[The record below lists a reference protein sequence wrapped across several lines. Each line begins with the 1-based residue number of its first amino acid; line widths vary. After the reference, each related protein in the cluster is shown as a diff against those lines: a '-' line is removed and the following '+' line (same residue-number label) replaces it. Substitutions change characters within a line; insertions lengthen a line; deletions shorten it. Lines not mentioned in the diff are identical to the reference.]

1 MITAIYS
8 RVSSDEQA
16 RGYSLQDQ
24 ERSLRLY
31 AERNNLDV
39 IAHYQDDYSAKD
51 FNRPQFKKFLE
62 DLESKRIRPK
72 ILLCVRIDRF
82 SRNLQDSLEMI
93 SRLKKHGVE
102 LRFVERDYDTGNPE
116 DLIMKVIDMAMAEVY
131 NARLSIN
138 TTRGM
143 RQAMRA
149 GRFMGRAP
157 VGYRNDKENKNIL
170 FDPVSSVF
178 VIRAFEMIATG
189 MYYAEE
195 VRIYIRDQYG
205 YYFTKQKF
213 LNLLRNRFYCGII
226 EIKPWRNEPGFSLK
240 GVHEPMVSEELFNR
254 VQWVMNNRK
263 KSKGQSELR
272 RTEFP
277 LRSLLVCPRCG
288 RHLTGSASKSRNGGL
303 HHYYHCQKKYHCD
316 FRVRADIAHDR
327 LEEFFGSFKIQPE
340 VKKLYRLILEKKF
353 NQMNSGKETD
363 LKKIKVEMSGLTT
376 KLKSLNEK
384 FISDH
389 IDVATYSE
397 MKKKLDEDMAALKNQ
412 ETQILEQES
421 DFSLYIKKGF
431 TLVDNLRRFYHD
443 ASVEVKQKIVG
454 SIFPQ
459 KLVFDQNSYR
469 TSPVNEAFL
478 LITRTIN
485 QLQGNKKQN
494 ATVSDGIFDDAPP
507 PGLEPGTP

>member
-1 MITAIYS
+1 MKTVIYT
-8 RVSSDEQA
+8 RVSTDEQ
-16 RGYSLQDQ
+16 RKQGFSLQEQ
-24 ERSLRLY
+24 ERSLRAF
-31 AERNNLDV
+31 AERMGMEV

-51 FNRPQFKKFLE
+51 FNRPQFKRFLQDVE
-62 DLESKRIRPK
+62 TKRIRPQ

-93 SRLKKHGVE
+93 TRLKKYGVE
-102 LRFVERDYDTGNPE
+102 LRFVDRDYNTGNPE

-138 TTRGM
+138 TTKGM
-143 RQAMRA
+143 REAMRA
-149 GRFMGRAP
+149 GRWMGRAP
-157 VGYRNDKENKNIL
+157 VGYRNDKESKSVL

-178 VIRAFEMIATG
+178 VIRAFEMMETG

-195 VRIYIRDQYG
+195 VRIFIRDEYG

-263 KSKGQSELR
+263 KSKGQSDLR
-272 RTEFP
+272 REEFP

-288 RHLTGSASKSRNGGL
+288 RHLTGSASKSRNGSL
-303 HHYYHCQKKYHCD
+303 HHYYHCQKKYNCD
-316 FRVRADIAHDR
+316 FRVRAAIAHDR
-327 LEEFFGSFKIQPE
+327 LEEFFGSFRIQPE

-353 NQMNSGKETD
+353 SQMNSGKETD
-363 LKKIKVEMSGLTT
+363 LKKIKVDMSGVTA

-384 FISDH
+384 FIADH
-389 IDVATYSE
+389 IDVETYSA
-397 MKKKLDEDMAALKNQ
+397 MKKKLDEEIVDLKNR
-412 ETQILEQES
+412 EAQILEQES
-421 DFSLYIKKGF
+421 DFALYIKQGF

-469 TSPVNEAFL
+469 TSPVNVAFL
-478 LITRTIN
+478 QITRVIE
-485 QLQGNKKQN
+485 QIQKQN
-494 ATVSDGIFDDAPP
+494 ATVSDGVFELAPP
-507 PGLEPGTP
+507 PGLEPGTL